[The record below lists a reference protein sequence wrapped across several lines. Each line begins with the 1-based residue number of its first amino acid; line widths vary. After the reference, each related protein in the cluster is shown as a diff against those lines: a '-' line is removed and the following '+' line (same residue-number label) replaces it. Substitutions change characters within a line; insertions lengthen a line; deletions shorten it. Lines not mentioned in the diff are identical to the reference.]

1 MTIKSII
8 VKEEAFIYIVN
19 LVFLYFI
26 SLEKWIQCRCWILYQ
41 KFVLRKEKCSTN
53 AGCPID
59 SLMWHLHNLLYSM
72 TFSLSK
78 YIFAFIW
85 EKCFWSR
92 SMREHE
98 WESMFMYIFL
108 LLLKCAAY
116 FLTLISYS
124 SLKEK
129 KWKDPKW

>member
-1 MTIKSII
+1 MNTVSML
-8 VKEEAFIYIVN
+8 N
-19 LVFLYFI
+19 
-26 SLEKWIQCRCWILYQ
+26 SLSKICI
-41 KFVLRKEKCSTN
+41 RKEKCSTN

-129 KWKDPKW
+129 SERTLNDRNTVSTLIRSITMRQDKTVVGK

>member
-1 MTIKSII
+1 MNEVSML
-8 VKEEAFIYIVN
+8 N
-19 LVFLYFI
+19 
-26 SLEKWIQCRCWILYQ
+26 SLSKICI
-41 KFVLRKEKCSTN
+41 RKEKCSTN

-59 SLMWHLHNLLYSM
+59 SLIWHLHNLLYSM

-108 LLLKCAAY
+108 MLLMCVAY
-116 FLTLISYS
+116 FLTLILYS
-124 SLKEK
+124 SLKDKSERTPNDK
-129 KWKDPKW
+129 NTVSTLMRSITMRQDKTVLGK